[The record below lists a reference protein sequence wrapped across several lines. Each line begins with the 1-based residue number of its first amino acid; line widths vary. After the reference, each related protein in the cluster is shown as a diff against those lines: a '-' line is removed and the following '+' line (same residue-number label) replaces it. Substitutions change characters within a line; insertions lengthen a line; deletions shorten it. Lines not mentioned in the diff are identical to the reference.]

1 MTRYSV
7 EHTTGSK
14 VLSGI
19 ALLLVSSSFVNSNAA
34 LGLAALVFTPW
45 GLTFIR
51 VRADSVG

>member
-34 LGLAALVFTPW
+34 LGLAALVFTLW
-45 GLTFIR
+45 SLTFIR